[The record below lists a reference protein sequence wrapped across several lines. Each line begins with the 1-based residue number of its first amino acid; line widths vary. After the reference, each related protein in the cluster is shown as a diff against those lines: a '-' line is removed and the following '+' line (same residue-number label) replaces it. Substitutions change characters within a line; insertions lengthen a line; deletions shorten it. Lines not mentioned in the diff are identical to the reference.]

1 MHDFKDQLRLD
12 LTLSLTQAEHLCDA
26 LEVLADDVQTPEPI
40 RTTCRTVMGL
50 SEAKVVSIAESNA
63 WKEASHVH

>member
-1 MHDFKDQLRLD
+1 MHNFKDQLRLD
-12 LTLSLTQAEHLCDA
+12 LTLSLTQAEHLFDA
-26 LEVLADDVQTPEPI
+26 LEVRADDVQTPEPI

-50 SEAKVVSIAESNA
+50 IEAKVVSIAESNA